1 MKGYLSVLGGI
12 IHLLIE
18 LTLTLQLPLYSL
30 PTDTQLLLS
39 HSDSFHQTDLSLS
52 HPPFL
57 SLSLS
62 LSLCLSVSPT
72 HTPPALCPSQ
82 REHSL
87 FPITLSQPSV
97 YLFIHCGAGGGPCIS
112 MRVPSIPG
120 SCQDSQE
127 FGPCLQGRRLSAPVT
142 LNAAHLKLLKDPW
155 VEWAGVNNG

>member
-1 MKGYLSVLGGI
+1 MAALLLRRIRTIMKGYLSVLGGI

-57 SLSLS
+57 SHSLS

-97 YLFIHCGAGGGPCIS
+97 YLFIHCGAGGGAVYIHEGPIHPRELPRFS
-112 MRVPSIPG
+112 GIWTVPP
-120 SCQDSQE
+120 
-127 FGPCLQGRRLSAPVT
+127 RTAP
-142 LNAAHLKLLKDPW
+142 
-155 VEWAGVNNG
+155 